1 MLFSPSMKR
10 LSIWQALPRF
20 RGESSE
26 RTFIFR
32 IAHNRAMT
40 RLAQRRPPAISDEG
54 LVELPDAKP
63 DPEGQLAE
71 KQMEER
77 LLKAIHDLPIPYR
90 QVITL
95 ALEGLSY
102 ADIAAILGIAE
113 GNVGIR
119 LTRARQMLRRL
130 LEVQK

>member
-1 MLFSPSMKR
+1 MKR